1 MCYYFQ
7 SITTPKRGGL
17 IGTLKGSFVSRR
29 ALRDSEFLS
38 RNLEKEDSAQTTE
51 LRAGFFLLISFGNQD
66 LSLCPDRCLQL
77 A

>member
-51 LRAGFFLLISFGNQD
+51 LRAGFLSISFGNQD
-66 LSLCPDRCLQL
+66 LWLCPDRGLQL